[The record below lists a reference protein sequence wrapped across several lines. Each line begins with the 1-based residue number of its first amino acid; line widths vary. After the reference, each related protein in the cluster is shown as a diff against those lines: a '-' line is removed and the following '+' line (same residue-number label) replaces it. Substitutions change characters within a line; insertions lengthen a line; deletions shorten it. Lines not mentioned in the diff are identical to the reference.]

1 MRISSSQLRQII
13 AEEYA
18 AHQQRQRLAEGTA
31 RNPIKLDQIDLRN
44 MIMQEARNLNGNQ
57 RRLQETVRLDASSLR
72 RIIMEEARKL
82 DR

>member
-18 AHQQRQRLAEGTA
+18 AHEERQRLAEGTSH
-31 RNPIKLDQIDLRN
+31 NPIKLDQFDLRD
-44 MIMQEARNLNGNQ
+44 MIMQEARSLNRNQ
-57 RRLQETVRLDASSLR
+57 RQLQETVQLDASSLR

-82 DR
+82 NR